1 MSTLTITRAT
11 DADAADLGVIGPAA
25 YAAAYHDDWD
35 DAVAFFHQL
44 KTFGEDA
51 FAATLARAHA
61 RVWIARQDGV
71 GVGFLTM
78 ILGSLDPINQRPG
91 GAEIPR
97 IYLLPG
103 ARRGGIGKK
112 LLDAAEALAKAEGCD
127 HVWLDV
133 MEHAEWA
140 RASYERWG
148 FSDIGAKTFA
158 GGLRP
163 GRSRSMRVMV
173 KELPADL

>member
-1 MSTLTITRAT
+1 VSEFSISRAT
-11 DADAADLGVIGPAA
+11 EADAADLGVIGPAA

-35 DAVAFFHQL
+35 DAVGFFHQL
-44 KTFGEDA
+44 KSFGEDA
-51 FAATLARAHA
+51 MLATLARPDA

-78 ILGSLDPINQRPG
+78 FIGSLEPINTREG

-112 LLDAAEALAKAEGCD
+112 LLDAAEAQAKAEGLGY
-127 HVWLDV
+127 VWLDV

-140 RASYERWG
+140 RAAYERWG
-148 FSDIGAKTFA
+148 FTDIGGTTFS

-163 GRSRSMRVMV
+163 GRSRAMRVMV
-173 KELPADL
+173 KELK

>member
-1 MSTLTITRAT
+1 MDFVISRAT
-11 DADAADLGVIGPAA
+11 AADAADLGIIGPAA

-35 DAVAFFHQL
+35 DAVGFFHQVQS
-44 KTFGEDA
+44 FGPEA
-51 FAATLARAHA
+51 MTVTLARADA
-61 RVWIARQDGV
+61 RVWIARQDSA

-78 ILGSLDPINQRPG
+78 FVGSLEPINQRPN

-112 LLDAAEALAKAEGCD
+112 LREVAETQARSEGCD
-127 HVWLDV
+127 YVWLDV

-140 RASYERWG
+140 RAAYERWG
-148 FSDIGAKTFA
+148 FADIGGKTFS

-163 GRSRSMRVMV
+163 GRSRAMRVMV
-173 KELPADL
+173 KELK

>member
-1 MSTLTITRAT
+1 MSSIVISRAT
-11 DADAADLGVIGPAA
+11 ESDAADLGIIGPAA

-35 DAVAFFHQL
+35 DAVGFFHQL

-51 FAATLARAHA
+51 ILATLARAEA
-61 RVWIARQDGV
+61 RVWIARQDTV

-78 ILGSLDPINQRPG
+78 NIGVPEPINQREG

-112 LLDAAEALAKAEGCD
+112 LFEAAEAQARAEGCSYL
-127 HVWLDV
+127 WLDV

-140 RASYERWG
+140 RAAYERWG
-148 FSDIGAKTFA
+148 FVDIGGKTFA
-158 GGLRP
+158 GGLRS
-163 GRSRSMRVMV
+163 GRSRAMRVMV
-173 KELPADL
+173 KELG

>member
-1 MSTLTITRAT
+1 MSEFSITRAT
-11 DADAADLGVIGPAA
+11 SADAPDLGVIGPAA

-35 DAVAFFHQL
+35 DAVGFFHQL
-44 KTFGEDA
+44 KTFGADA
-51 FAATLARAHA
+51 MAATLARPEA

-71 GVGFLTM
+71 GIGFLTM
-78 ILGSLDPINQRPG
+78 FVGSREPINSREG

-112 LLDAAEALAKAEGCD
+112 LLDAAEAQARAEGCSY
-127 HVWLDV
+127 VWLDV

-140 RASYERWG
+140 IAAYQRWG
-148 FSDIGAKTFA
+148 FTDIGGKTFS
-158 GGLRP
+158 GGLRT
-163 GRSRSMRVMV
+163 GRSRAMRVMA
-173 KELPADL
+173 KELG

>member
-1 MSTLTITRAT
+1 MSEFSIIRASE
-11 DADAADLGVIGPAA
+11 ADAADLGVIGPAA

-35 DAVAFFHQL
+35 DAVGFFHQL
-44 KTFGEDA
+44 KSFGEDA
-51 FAATLARAHA
+51 FLATLARPEA

-71 GVGFLTM
+71 GIGFLTM
-78 ILGSLDPINQRPG
+78 FVGSLEPINSREG

-103 ARRGGIGKK
+103 ARRGGTGKK
-112 LLDAAEALAKAEGCD
+112 LLEAAEAQAKAEGASY
-127 HVWLDV
+127 VWLDV

-140 RASYERWG
+140 IAAYERWG
-148 FSDIGAKTFA
+148 FTDIGGNMFS

-163 GRSRSMRVMV
+163 GRSRAMRVMV
-173 KELPADL
+173 KELK

>member
-1 MSTLTITRAT
+1 VSDLVVTRAT
-11 DADAADLGVIGPAA
+11 ERDAGDLGVIGPAA

-44 KTFGEDA
+44 KSFGEDA
-51 FAATLARAHA
+51 FSQTMARPDA

-78 ILGSLDPINQRPG
+78 IVGSHEPINSREG

-112 LLDAAEALAKAEGCD
+112 LLEAAETQARAEGLGYI
-127 HVWLDV
+127 WLDV

-140 RASYERWG
+140 RAAYERWG
-148 FSDIGAKTFA
+148 FNDIGSTTFS

-163 GRSRSMRVMV
+163 GRSRAMRVMV
-173 KELPADL
+173 KELG

>member
-1 MSTLTITRAT
+1 MSEFAITRAT
-11 DADAADLGVIGPAA
+11 EADAADLGVIGPAA

-35 DAVAFFHQL
+35 DAVGFFHQL

-51 FAATLARAHA
+51 MLATLARSEA

-78 ILGSLDPINQRPG
+78 IAGSLEPIGGREG

-112 LLDAAEALAKAEGCD
+112 LLEAAETQAKAEGLSYL
-127 HVWLDV
+127 WLDV

-140 RASYERWG
+140 RAAYERWG
-148 FSDIGAKTFA
+148 FTDIGGKTFS

-163 GRSRSMRVMV
+163 GRSRAMRVMV
-173 KELPADL
+173 KELK

>member
-1 MSTLTITRAT
+1 MSEFSITRAT
-11 DADAADLGVIGPAA
+11 EADAPDLGVIGPAA

-35 DAVAFFHQL
+35 DAVGFFHQL
-44 KTFGEDA
+44 KTFGADA
-51 FAATLARAHA
+51 MVATLARSDA

-78 ILGSLDPINQRPG
+78 VVGSREPIGQRDG

-112 LLDAAEALAKAEGCD
+112 LLDAAEAQAKAEGCSY
-127 HVWLDV
+127 VWLDV
-133 MEHAEWA
+133 MAHAEWA
-140 RASYERWG
+140 MAAYQRWG
-148 FSDIGAKTFA
+148 FADVGGTTFS
-158 GGLRP
+158 GGLAL
-163 GRSRSMRVMV
+163 GRSRAMRVMV
-173 KELPADL
+173 KELK

>member
-1 MSTLTITRAT
+1 VSDLIITRAT
-11 DADAADLGVIGPAA
+11 ERDAGDLGVIGPAA

-44 KTFGEDA
+44 KSFGEDA
-51 FAATLARAHA
+51 FSLTIARPDA
-61 RVWIARQDGV
+61 RVWIARQDSV
-71 GVGFLTM
+71 GIGFLTM
-78 ILGSLDPINQRPG
+78 FIGSREPINNRDG

-112 LLDAAEALAKAEGCD
+112 LLEAAESQAKAEGCS
-127 HVWLDV
+127 HLWLDV

-140 RASYERWG
+140 IAAYQRWG
-148 FSDIGAKTFA
+148 FADIGGKTFS

-163 GRSRSMRVMV
+163 GRSRAMRVMV
-173 KELPADL
+173 KELV

>member
-1 MSTLTITRAT
+1 MSDLVISRAT
-11 DADAADLGVIGPAA
+11 EGDAPDLGIIGPAA
-25 YAAAYHDDWD
+25 YAAAYHEDWD
-35 DAVAFFHQL
+35 DPVAFFWQVQ
-44 KTFGEDA
+44 TFGPEA
-51 FAATLARAHA
+51 MSATLARPDA
-61 RVWIARQDGV
+61 RVWIARADGV

-78 ILGSLDPINQRPG
+78 FVGSLETINQRPN

-112 LLDAAEALAKAEGCD
+112 LLETAEAQARSEGCTY
-127 HVWLDV
+127 VWLDV

-140 RASYERWG
+140 RAAYARWG
-148 FSDIGAKTFA
+148 FSDIGGKVFS

-163 GRSRSMRVMV
+163 GRNRGMRVLV
-173 KELPADL
+173 KEL

>member
-1 MSTLTITRAT
+1 MTDLIVTRSTP
-11 DADAADLGVIGPAA
+11 ADAPDLGIIGPAA

-35 DAVAFFHQL
+35 DASGFFQQL
-44 KTFGEDA
+44 KTFGAEA
-51 FAATLARAHA
+51 MLATLARADA

-78 ILGSLDPINQRPG
+78 FVGSPEPINQKPG

-112 LLDAAEALAKAEGCD
+112 LLEAAEAQAKADGCSYL
-127 HVWLDV
+127 WLDV

-140 RASYERWG
+140 RAAYERWG
-148 FSDIGAKTFA
+148 FNDIGSKTFS
-158 GGLRP
+158 GGLRR
-163 GRSRSMRVMV
+163 GRSRAMRVMV
-173 KELPADL
+173 KDLR

>member
-1 MSTLTITRAT
+1 MTDLIIARAT
-11 DADAADLGVIGPAA
+11 EADIPDLGVIGPAA
-25 YAAAYHDDWD
+25 YAAAYHEDWD
-35 DAVAFFHQL
+35 DAVGFARQIW
-44 KTFGEDA
+44 TFGPEPMRIFLSRSD
-51 FAATLARAHA
+51 TRT
-61 RVWIARQDGV
+61 WIARQDSV

-78 ILGSLDPINQRPG
+78 VLGSLEPIGNRAK

-112 LLDAAEALAKAEGCD
+112 LLEQAEAQAKSEGCD
-127 HVWLDV
+127 YVWLDV

-140 RASYERWG
+140 RAAYARWG
-148 FSDIGAKTFA
+148 FADIGGKVFS

-163 GRSRSMRVMV
+163 GRSRGMRVLV
-173 KELPADL
+173 KDLK

>member
-1 MSTLTITRAT
+1 MSDLQITRAAP
-11 DADAADLGVIGPAA
+11 ADIPDLGVIGPAA
-25 YAAAYHDDWD
+25 YAAAYHEDWD
-35 DAVAFFHQL
+35 DAVGFFWQIQS
-44 KTFGEDA
+44 FGADA
-51 FAATLARAHA
+51 MANTLARPDA
-61 RVWIARQDGV
+61 RVWIARQEGV

-78 ILGSLDPINQRPG
+78 FVGSLEPINARKS

-112 LLDAAEALAKAEGCD
+112 LLEAAEAQAKSEGCD
-127 HVWLDV
+127 YVWLDV

-140 RASYERWG
+140 RAAYQRWG
-148 FSDIGAKTFA
+148 FTDIGGKVFS

-163 GRSRSMRVMV
+163 GRSRGMRVLV
-173 KELPADL
+173 KELR

>member
-1 MSTLTITRAT
+1 MDLVISRAT
-11 DADAADLGVIGPAA
+11 AADAADLGIIGPAA

-35 DAVAFFHQL
+35 DAVGFFHQI
-44 KTFGEDA
+44 KTFGPEAMAAALERPDA
-51 FAATLARAHA
+51 RI
-61 RVWIARQDGV
+61 WIARQESAGL
-71 GVGFLTM
+71 GFLSM
-78 ILGSLDPINQRPG
+78 FVGSLEPINQRPG

-112 LLDAAEALAKAEGCD
+112 LLEAAEAQAKSEGCD
-127 HVWLDV
+127 YVWLDV

-140 RASYERWG
+140 RAAYERWG
-148 FSDIGAKTFA
+148 FTDIGGKTFS

-163 GRSRSMRVMV
+163 GRSRAMRVLV
-173 KELPADL
+173 KELK

>member
-1 MSTLTITRAT
+1 MSDLSVTRAT
-11 DADAADLGVIGPAA
+11 EADAADLGVIGPAA

-35 DAVAFFHQL
+35 DAVGFFHQL
-44 KTFGEDA
+44 KSFGEDA
-51 FAATLARAHA
+51 MLATLARPEA

-78 ILGSLDPINQRPG
+78 FVGSLEPINNRES

-112 LLDAAEALAKAEGCD
+112 LLEAAEAQAKAEGLGY
-127 HVWLDV
+127 VWLDV

-140 RASYERWG
+140 RAAYERWG
-148 FSDIGAKTFA
+148 FTDIGGKTFA

-163 GRSRSMRVMV
+163 GRSRAMRVMV
-173 KELPADL
+173 KELK

>member
-1 MSTLTITRAT
+1 MSEFSITRAT
-11 DADAADLGVIGPAA
+11 EADAADLGVIGPAA

-35 DAVAFFHQL
+35 DAVGFFHQL
-44 KTFGEDA
+44 KSFGEDA
-51 FAATLARAHA
+51 FVATLARPDA
-61 RVWIARQDGV
+61 RVWIGRQDGV
-71 GVGFLTM
+71 GIGFLTM
-78 ILGSLDPINQRPG
+78 FVGSLEPIASREG

-112 LLDAAEALAKAEGCD
+112 LLEAAEAQAKTEGCTY
-127 HVWLDV
+127 VWLDV

-140 RASYERWG
+140 IAAYERWG
-148 FSDIGAKTFA
+148 FSDIGGKTFA

-163 GRSRSMRVMV
+163 GRSRAMRVMV
-173 KELPADL
+173 KELK

>member
-1 MSTLTITRAT
+1 MSDISISRAT
-11 DADAADLGVIGPAA
+11 EADAPDLGIIGPAA

-35 DAVAFFHQL
+35 DAVGFFHQL

-51 FAATLARAHA
+51 IIATLARPEA

-71 GVGFLTM
+71 GVGFLIM
-78 ILGSLDPINQRPG
+78 NVGVPESINKREG

-112 LLDAAEALAKAEGCD
+112 LFEAAEAEARAEGCSYL
-127 HVWLDV
+127 WLDV

-140 RASYERWG
+140 RAAYERWG
-148 FSDIGAKTFA
+148 FTDLGGATFS
-158 GGLRP
+158 GSLRP
-163 GRSRSMRVMV
+163 GRSRAMRVMV
-173 KELPADL
+173 KELN

>member
-1 MSTLTITRAT
+1 VSDLVITRAT
-11 DADAADLGVIGPAA
+11 ERDAGDLGVIGPAA

-51 FAATLARAHA
+51 FSETMAREDA

-78 ILGSLDPINQRPG
+78 IVGSLESITGREG

-103 ARRGGIGKK
+103 ARRGGVGKK
-112 LLDAAEALAKAEGCD
+112 LLEAAEAQARAEGLSYL
-127 HVWLDV
+127 WLDV

-140 RASYERWG
+140 RAAYERWG
-148 FSDIGAKTFA
+148 FRDVGSKTFS

-163 GRSRSMRVMV
+163 GRSRAMRVMV
-173 KELPADL
+173 KELG

>member
-1 MSTLTITRAT
+1 MDLVISRAT
-11 DADAADLGVIGPAA
+11 LSDAPDLGIIGPAA

-35 DAVAFFHQL
+35 DPVGFFWQVQ
-44 KTFGEDA
+44 TFGPEA
-51 FAATLARAHA
+51 ITATLAREDA

-71 GVGFLTM
+71 GVGFLIM
-78 ILGSLDPINQRPG
+78 YVGSLEPINQRRN

-112 LLDAAEALAKAEGCD
+112 LLEAAETQARAEGCTY
-127 HVWLDV
+127 VWLDV

-140 RASYERWG
+140 RAAYERWG
-148 FSDIGAKTFA
+148 FSDIGGKTFA

-173 KELPADL
+173 KELK

>member
-1 MSTLTITRAT
+1 MSEFAIVRAT
-11 DADAADLGVIGPAA
+11 AADAADLGIIGPAA

-35 DAVAFFHQL
+35 DAVGFFHQVQS
-44 KTFGEDA
+44 FGPEA
-51 FAATLARAHA
+51 MAATLARADA
-61 RVWIARQDGV
+61 RVWIARQDSA

-78 ILGSLDPINQRPG
+78 FVGSLESINQRAD

-97 IYLLPG
+97 VYLLPG

-112 LLDAAEALAKAEGCD
+112 LLEAAEAQARSEGCSY
-127 HVWLDV
+127 VWLDV

-140 RASYERWG
+140 RAAYERWG
-148 FSDIGAKTFA
+148 FADIGGKTFS

-163 GRSRSMRVMV
+163 GRSRAMRVMV
-173 KELPADL
+173 KELK